1 MAQLFFG
8 ILTGAVGVA
17 YIVYGRR
24 QTRLVPVV
32 AGVFLCVYPYFIEGW
47 VWLAL
52 VGAALVAAPFMVDW

>member
-1 MAQLFFG
+1 MGQLFFG

-32 AGVFLCVYPYFIEGW
+32 SGVLLCVYSYFVES
-47 VWLAL
+47 WLWL
-52 VGAALVAAPFMVDW
+52 SLLGAVLIAAPFVVDW